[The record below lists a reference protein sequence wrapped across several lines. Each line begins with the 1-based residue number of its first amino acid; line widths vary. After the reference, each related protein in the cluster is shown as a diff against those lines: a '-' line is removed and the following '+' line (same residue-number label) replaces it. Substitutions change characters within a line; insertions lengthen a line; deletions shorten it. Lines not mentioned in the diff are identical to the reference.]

1 VPYEG
6 EFAKYRP
13 LQRIA
18 ETERVKQLL
27 SRARIFQASSS
38 SPVVQPVAAPA
49 IDTDLPSLIVAI
61 DGSMAE
67 VPVKNGYPGAQVG
80 YCTVASVLLNLRE
93 VDRLDVARPID
104 PKSFRKTEQPA
115 TIDAALPGTNVV
127 VRNHTSARDSFRE
140 ALYETLHDV
149 VVDEDD
155 RTNLLATYEAL
166 LTYKPT
172 ENPPV
177 CPYDYDGC
185 KEHFNPAPGASS
197 CTCPG
202 KRPVY
207 STDALR
213 IHERFHDGGSN
224 GEAFGEVMSTW
235 ERVLL
240 IHLLRCFERKK
251 WLDDLTS
258 LAFFLDGPLAVFGH
272 PAWIS
277 ASISKELKRLNALVF
292 KQTGKELFI
301 VGIEKS
307 GAFASHF
314 DEIDK
319 TETGEPRFP
328 PRSFLLP
335 TDQYIKE
342 RIIFSTSTKRYGAD
356 TYFGRKLFYKTAS
369 GARIVANIPFLTDAQ
384 DTLSSDDVSLYPQFS
399 KVCSLLDKLVSSR
412 FPNSLSPIISAH
424 AHAAIPLELGAKV
437 LQQLARALMRK
448 T

>member
-1 VPYEG
+1 MPYEG

-18 ETERVKQLL
+18 ETERVKELL
-27 SRARIFQASSS
+27 GRARVFQPSST
-38 SPVVQPVAAPA
+38 PVVQPVPA
-49 IDTDLPSLIVAI
+49 LATETDLPSLVVAI
-61 DGSMAE
+61 DGSTAE

-93 VDRLDVARPID
+93 VDRLDAVRPID
-104 PKSFRKTEQPA
+104 PRLFRKTEQPA

-127 VRNHTSARDSFRE
+127 VRSHTSARDSFRE
-140 ALYETLHDV
+140 ALYETFHDV

-166 LTYKPT
+166 LAYKPT
-172 ENPPV
+172 ANPPV
-177 CPYDYDGC
+177 CPYEYDAC
-185 KEHFNPAPGASS
+185 QEHFNPPPGASS
-197 CTCPG
+197 CICAK

-224 GEAFGEVMSTW
+224 GEAFGEVMSSW

-240 IHLLRCFERKK
+240 VHLLRCFERKK

-258 LAFFLDGPLAVFGH
+258 LAFFVDGPLAVFGH

-277 ASISKELKRLNALVF
+277 ASISAELKRLNALVF

-307 GAFASHF
+307 GTFVAHF

-319 TETGEPRFP
+319 SESGEPRFP
-328 PRSFLLP
+328 PRSYLLP

-342 RIIFSTSTKRYGAD
+342 RIIFSTSAKRYGED

-369 GARIVANIPFLTDAQ
+369 RARIVANLPFLTDAQ
-384 DTLSSDDVSLYPQFS
+384 DTLSTNDIALYPNFG

-412 FPNSLSPIISAH
+412 FPNSVSPIISAH

-437 LQQLARALMRK
+437 LQQLAQALMRK

>member
-27 SRARIFQASSS
+27 GRARVFQPSSAS
-38 SPVVQPVAAPA
+38 PAVQPVPAP
-49 IDTDLPSLIVAI
+49 DVETDLPGLVVAI

-93 VDRLDVARPID
+93 VDRLDAVRPID
-104 PKSFRKTEQPA
+104 PKAFRKTEQPA

-127 VRNHTSARDSFRE
+127 VRSHTSAKDSFRE
-140 ALYETLHDV
+140 AVYETFHDV
-149 VVDEDD
+149 VIDEDD

-166 LTYKPT
+166 LAYKPT
-172 ENPPV
+172 ANPPS
-177 CPYDYDGC
+177 CPYEQHGC
-185 KEHFNPAPGASS
+185 AEHFNPPPGASS
-197 CTCPG
+197 CTCP
-202 KRPVY
+202 KKLPVY

-240 IHLLRCFERKK
+240 VHLLRCFERKN
-251 WLDDLTS
+251 WLDDLAS
-258 LAFFLDGPLAVFGH
+258 LAFFIDGPLAVFGH

-277 ASISKELKRLNALVF
+277 ASISQELKRLNALVY

-301 VGIEKS
+301 IGIEKS
-307 GAFASHF
+307 GAFAAHF

-328 PRSFLLP
+328 RRSFLLP
-335 TDQYIKE
+335 TDHYIKE
-342 RIIFSTSTKRYGAD
+342 RIIFSTSTKRYGED

-369 GARIVANIPFLTDAQ
+369 GARIVANIPFLTAAQ
-384 DTLSSDDVSLYPQFS
+384 DTLSTDDIALYPQFP

-412 FPNSLSPIISAH
+412 FPNSVSPIISAH

-437 LQQLARALMRK
+437 LQQLARALMRH